1 VIIQSPFADLERARG
16 AVFHDYSGL
25 TLVETYSDPLTE
37 CAAVRAG
44 AGVFDRSYRAALRF
58 TGQDRVTFLHNLLS
72 NDIAALGPGTGCYAT
87 LLTRESKVVADAN
100 VFCMEDSVRLDLDVR
115 VKDRAR
121 AHLEEFLVADDVEIE
136 DRTELDTSVGVHGPR
151 SSEIVRAALAADVP
165 RVAFEHVSGTIGG
178 ATVLVARVDWTG
190 DPGFEVTVARA
201 AGPAVWQ
208 TLLAAGAP
216 LGVGP
221 VGMAAAEILRLEAG
235 IPYPGVDFDE
245 RYLVLEAGLERGISF
260 RKGCYL
266 GQEIV
271 ERASARG
278 HVNRRLVGLRILGD
292 QAPARGA
299 RIFREGV
306 ETGRITS
313 SAFSPNLRAP
323 IALGYVRRDAAAA
336 GSRVEVEISGTTVA
350 AEVVALPFFRGGGRE
365 NLT

>member
-1 VIIQSPFADLERARG
+1 VILQSPFADLERARG
-16 AVFHDYSGL
+16 AVFHDYGGL

-37 CAAVRAG
+37 CAAVRTG